1 MANGILKGAKKKAA
15 NTEHLGPAD
24 DKSDAAMADR
34 LGVTITAPNFKTV
47 EMIIQGTTPYVQLAF
62 SQKARNVMR
71 EKQAAGS
78 TAKKGAKRA
87 AKDFDAAFT
96 EAIHK
101 SREGWCGI
109 PAGALRN
116 AMVRACSLPAVNF
129 EMTKAKMCIFIQGD
143 GYDAVEGTP
152 LIKLFRE
159 DEDGKQIT
167 AEPHHVEHMVRN
179 ATGVADIRVRAMYD
193 EGWRSRVRIKF
204 DADVFTAED
213 VANLLMRAG
222 LQVGVGEGRPFSP
235 KSCGM
240 GWGQFE
246 CVQG

>member
-1 MANGILKGAKKKAA
+1 MASLLKGGKKKVD
-15 NTEHLGPAD
+15 THLGPND
-24 DKSDAAMADR
+24 DKSDPAISSR
-34 LGVTITAPNFKTV
+34 LGITISAPNFKTA
-47 EMIIQGTTPYVQLAF
+47 EIIIAGTTPYVQLAF
-62 SQKARNVMR
+62 SEKAREIMR
-71 EKQAAGS
+71 AKQAAGS
-78 TAKKGAKRA
+78 TAKKGAKRE
-87 AKDFDAAFT
+87 AKDFDAAFIQ
-96 EAIHK
+96 AMHK

-109 PAGALRN
+109 PASALRN

-143 GYDAVEGTP
+143 GYDAAEGTP
-152 LIKLFRE
+152 LIKIFRKDAKGNE
-159 DEDGKQIT
+159 IA

-179 ATGVADIRVRAMYD
+179 ATGVADIRVRAMFD

-204 DADVFTAED
+204 DADVFTATD

-222 LQVGVGEGRPFSP
+222 MQVGVGEGRSFSP

-246 CVQG
+246 CVQE